1 MRYSPGYCS
10 SVFVPYA
17 DMKYN
22 EEQEIVILEKCISF
36 LSEIGIQIS
45 FQSLMPDTFLPG
57 CHIENGTIIIDK
69 SLLKYPGDIL
79 HEAGHIA
86 VVSPAA
92 RRRLTEKSIIK
103 SKDRVAE
110 EVMAIAWSYAAC
122 MHLKIDPVFVFHEN
136 GYRDGS
142 SVLIESCEKNEH
154 IGMLMLQS
162 IGMAVDTKDK
172 GNEGTSHIHMT
183 RWLRE

>member
-1 MRYSPGYCS
+1 VFSGYCS
-10 SVFVPYA
+10 AVFVPYA

-36 LSEIGIQIS
+36 LNEIGIQTS
-45 FQSLMPDTFLPG
+45 FRSLMPDTFLPG

-69 SLLKYPGDIL
+69 SMLKHPGDIL

-86 VVSPAA
+86 VVSSAA

-103 SKDRVAE
+103 SKNREAE

-136 GYRDGS
+136 GYRNGS
-142 SVLIESCEKNEH
+142 SSLIESCEKNEY
-154 IGMLMLQS
+154 IGMFMLQS
-162 IGMAVDTKDK
+162 VGMAVDRNDK
-172 GNEGTSHIHMT
+172 RNEGTSHIHMK